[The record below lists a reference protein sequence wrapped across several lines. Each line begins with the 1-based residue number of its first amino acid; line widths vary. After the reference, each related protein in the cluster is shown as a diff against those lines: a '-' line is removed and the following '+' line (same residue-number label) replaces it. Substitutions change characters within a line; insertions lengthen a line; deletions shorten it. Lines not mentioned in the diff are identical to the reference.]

1 MTKLNN
7 EKRLFMNYF
16 SCLKGIQNTVF
27 SSRNTLS
34 VVFGTVV
41 LTVSGCSQL
50 KQSKPVAAND
60 SALTSA
66 ASTSA
71 PMTNAPSSLPEQ
83 KSDYL
88 VAKEQAQA
96 NTSAEV
102 KGRYQ
107 AGVKAM
113 ESQQWPL
120 AEQIFTELVLSEPV
134 SPESVFTEPVSTKP
148 KFTEVSTEQ
157 GDLASSF
164 AGAYLNLAIIAEQQ
178 GDPRRAQEYVD
189 QALKA
194 NPLNPYAHNFNG
206 VLARQ
211 RGDFALAKKSYQQAL
226 SSMPN
231 YQQAHLNLAILA
243 ELYQG
248 DFVLAKQ
255 HYQAYLAIVSD
266 DKKVQRWLAVLE
278 LKLDKLANKSNGR
291 L

>member
-1 MTKLNN
+1 
-7 EKRLFMNYF
+7 MNYF
-16 SCLKGIQNTVF
+16 SCLKGIQYTVF
-27 SSRNTLS
+27 SSRNALS
-34 VVFGTVV
+34 LVFGTAV
-41 LTVSGCSQL
+41 LLASGCSQL

-71 PMTNAPSSLPEQ
+71 PMTNSPSSLPEQ

-96 NTSAEV
+96 NTSAQV
-102 KGRYQ
+102 KARYQ

-113 ESQQWPL
+113 ESQQWQL
-120 AEQIFTELVLSEPV
+120 AEQIFTEFVF
-134 SPESVFTEPVSTKP
+134 PET
-148 KFTEVSTEQ
+148 STEQ

-178 GDPRRAQEYVD
+178 DDLQRAQAHIN

-248 DFVLAKQ
+248 DFALAKQ

>member
-1 MTKLNN
+1 
-7 EKRLFMNYF
+7 MNYF

-27 SSRNTLS
+27 SSRNALS

-41 LTVSGCSQL
+41 LLASGCSQL
-50 KQSKPVAAND
+50 KTSKPVAAND

-71 PMTNAPSSLPEQ
+71 PMTNAPSSPPEQ

-88 VAKEQAQA
+88 VAKEQALV
-96 NTSAEV
+96 NISAEV

-107 AGVKAM
+107 AGVEAM
-113 ESQQWPL
+113 ESQQWQL
-120 AEQIFTELVLSEPV
+120 AKQIFTELVLSGPV
-134 SPESVFTEPVSTKP
+134 SPEPVSTEP
-148 KFTEVSTEQ
+148 RLTEVSTEQ
-157 GDLASSF
+157 GNLVPSF

-178 GDPRRAQEYVD
+178 GDPQRAQAYVN

-255 HYQAYLAIVSD
+255 HYQAYLAIVSN

>member
-1 MTKLNN
+1 
-7 EKRLFMNYF
+7 MNYF

-27 SSRNTLS
+27 SSRNALS
-34 VVFGTVV
+34 LVFGTVV
-41 LTVSGCSQL
+41 LLASGCSQL
-50 KQSKPVAAND
+50 KQSKTVAEND
-60 SALTSA
+60 SALTSTVLVIN
-66 ASTSA
+66 S
-71 PMTNAPSSLPEQ
+71 PSSPPAQ

-88 VAKEQAQA
+88 VAKEQALA

-102 KGRYQ
+102 KARYQ
-107 AGVKAM
+107 AGVDAM
-113 ESQQWPL
+113 ASQQWQL
-120 AEQIFTELVLSEPV
+120 AEQIFTELVFS
-134 SPESVFTEPVSTKP
+134 ESVFTEPVST
-148 KFTEVSTEQ
+148 ESRVAGVSAEQ
-157 GDLASSF
+157 GDLATSF

-178 GDPRRAQEYVD
+178 GDQQRAQAYVN
-189 QALKA
+189 QALKV

-211 RGDFALAKKSYQQAL
+211 RGDFALAKNSYQQAL
-226 SSMPN
+226 SNMPN

-278 LKLDKLANKSNGR
+278 LKFDKLANKSNGR

>member
-1 MTKLNN
+1 
-7 EKRLFMNYF
+7 MNYF
-16 SCLKGIQNTVF
+16 SCLKGIQNTVL
-27 SSRNTLS
+27 SSRNALS

-41 LTVSGCSQL
+41 LLASGCSQL

-71 PMTNAPSSLPEQ
+71 PMTNAPSALPEQ
-83 KSDYL
+83 KSEYL
-88 VAKEQAQA
+88 VAKEQALA

-102 KGRYQ
+102 QARYK
-107 AGVKAM
+107 AGVEAM
-113 ESQQWPL
+113 ESQQWQL
-120 AEQIFTELVLSEPV
+120 AEQIFTELVLSE
-134 SPESVFTEPVSTKP
+134 SRI
-148 KFTEVSTEQ
+148 TEVSAGQ
-157 GDLASSF
+157 GDLAPSF

-178 GDPRRAQEYVD
+178 GDPQRAQAYVN

-211 RGDFALAKKSYQQAL
+211 RGDFALAQKSYQQAL

>member
-1 MTKLNN
+1 M
-7 EKRLFMNYF
+7 
-16 SCLKGIQNTVF
+16 F
-27 SSRNTLS
+27 SSRNALS
-34 VVFGTVV
+34 VVLGTAV
-41 LTVSGCSQL
+41 LLVSGCSQL
-50 KQSKPVAAND
+50 KQSKTVAAND

-71 PMTNAPSSLPEQ
+71 PMTNAPSAPPQQ

-88 VAKEQAQA
+88 VAKEQALA

-102 KGRYQ
+102 KARYQ
-107 AGVKAM
+107 AGVEAM
-113 ESQQWPL
+113 ESQQWQL
-120 AEQIFTELVLSEPV
+120 AEQIFTELVLSE
-134 SPESVFTEPVSTKP
+134 SVFTESRVTGISA
-148 KFTEVSTEQ
+148 EQ
-157 GDLASSF
+157 SDLATSF
-164 AGAYLNLAIIAEQQ
+164 AGVYLNLAIIAEQQ
-178 GDPRRAQEYVD
+178 GDTQRAQAYVN